1 MSIFRRDSPS
11 SPSASPSSQPPG
23 AVPGKPSDPAAASR
37 DARVTRIAPGT
48 RVEGKVSG
56 AAELL
61 VEGEV
66 DGEIQVEAPVVVG
79 PGGVVRG
86 PIAASVVRVAGK
98 VFGDVRGA
106 DRVEVGAAG
115 SLEGDIAAPRVVLAE
130 GSFFKGKVEM
140 QGDKAKGE
148 RSSSGAAAE
157 GPRGD

>member
-11 SPSASPSSQPPG
+11 SPSASSFGPSPG
-23 AVPGKPSDPAAASR
+23 SAAGKPDPAAASR

-48 RVEGKVSG
+48 RVEGTVSG
-56 AAELL
+56 AAEVL
-61 VEGEV
+61 VEGEIE
-66 DGEIQVEAPVVVG
+66 GEIRVAAPVIVG

-86 PIAASVVRVAGK
+86 PISAPVVRVAGK

-140 QGDKAKGE
+140 QGDRAKGE
-148 RSSSGAAAE
+148 RPSSGAAAE
-157 GPRGD
+157 RPRGD